1 MRIAERLA
9 ALRDD
14 DYAAFQRRLIP
25 NIPPESI
32 TGVRMPRIRAL
43 ARELDAEE
51 AAAFMDEL
59 PHEHL
64 EENLL
69 HAVLIAQLR
78 DERLCRE
85 RLEAFLPHVDNWAV
99 CDCIRPGA
107 LLADKAE
114 LLCLIRKWIVSPHCY
129 TSRFAMEML
138 MLYFLEEDFDPSYP
152 SMVAQVSTEE
162 YYLRMMQAWY
172 FATALSKQYEA
183 VIPYIEKGLLHPWV
197 HSKTIQK
204 ACESFRISGER
215 KQYLRTLK

>member
-1 MRIAERLA
+1 MRIADRLA

-25 NIPPESI
+25 NIPPRCI
-32 TGVRMPRIRAL
+32 TGVRMPLIRAL

-59 PHEHL
+59 PHEYL
-64 EENLL
+64 DENLL

-107 LLADKAE
+107 LLGNKTE
-114 LLCLIRKWIVSPHCY
+114 LLRLIRKWIVSSHCY

-138 MLYFLEEDFDPSYP
+138 MLYFLEGDFDPSYP
-152 SMVAQVSTEE
+152 SMVAEICTEE

-172 FATALSKQYEA
+172 FATALSKRYEA
-183 VIPYIEKGLLHPWV
+183 VIPYIEKRLLQPWV
-197 HSKTIQK
+197 HAKTIQK